1 MATDQDM
8 SRARSMHYFTDDDD
22 TDDDKELED
31 VDGDEEGEVEE
42 EELESSNGCGN
53 VYFPRCGGGRRGGW
67 SFGRVLDPRAK
78 WVQEWNRVF
87 LLVCATGLF
96 VDPLFFYA
104 LSVSDTCMCLFV
116 DGWFAITV
124 TALRCMTDVLHVW
137 NMWLQLKMAKT
148 RTYAGVGG
156 GHATVGG
163 ADDRSGAHT
172 ANDNNNDNTTTTNN
186 YNYSRSVALRYLK
199 AKKGFFFDLFVIL
212 PLPQVV
218 LWVVIPSLLKR
229 GSTTAVMTVLL
240 IMFLF
245 QYLPKIYHSVCLLRR
260 MQNLSGYIFGTVWW
274 GIVLNMIAY
283 FVASHAAGAC
293 WYLLGIQRSAKCLRE
308 QCRLNTMGCDLRLLA
323 CKDPIYYGTSNM
335 VRDRARLAWAENR
348 NARSTCLQ
356 GSNGYDYG
364 AYKWTVQLV
373 KNDSRLEKILFPIFW
388 GLMTL
393 STFGNLESTTEWLE
407 VVFNIIVLTSG
418 LLLVTMLIG
427 NIKVFLHA
435 TTSKKQAMQL
445 KMRNIEWWMRK
456 RQLPQGFRQRVRNY
470 ERHRWA
476 AMRGVDEC
484 EMISNLPEGL
494 RRDIKYH
501 LCLDLVRQVPL
512 FQHMDDL
519 VLENICDRVKSLIFT
534 KGEVITREGDP
545 VQRMLFVVRG
555 HLQSSQVLRDNVKS
569 CCMLGPGNFSGDEL
583 LSWCL
588 RRPFIERLPPS
599 SSTLVTLETTEAFG
613 LEAEDVKYVTQHFRY
628 TFVNERVKRSARY
641 YSPGWRT
648 WAAVAIQLAW
658 RRYKHRLTLTSLSF
672 IRPRRPL
679 SRCSSLG
686 EDRLRLYTALLTSPK
701 PNQDDFDF

>member
-1 MATDQDM
+1 MATRHDFADAY
-8 SRARSMHYFTDDDD
+8 SIETS
-22 TDDDKELED
+22 
-31 VDGDEEGEVEE
+31 DEEEQEE
-42 EELESSNGCGN
+42 EEDVPEESKDCKDIIPSTCP
-53 VYFPRCGGGRRGGW
+53 PRRRV
-67 SFGRVLDPRAK
+67 FFDPRSE

-96 VDPLFFYA
+96 IDPLFFYT
-104 LSVSDTCMCLFV
+104 LSISESCMCVFV

-124 TALRCMTDVLHVW
+124 TVLRCVTDALHVW
-137 NMWLQLKMAKT
+137 NMWLQFNMSRWWRSPRHHRGLS
-148 RTYAGVGG
+148 
-156 GHATVGG
+156 H
-163 ADDRSGAHT
+163 DDDIAR
-172 ANDNNNDNTTTTNN
+172 N
-186 YNYSRSVALRYLK
+186 VAARIITK
-199 AKKGFFFDLFVIL
+199 AKKSFVFDLFVIL
-212 PLPQVV
+212 PIPQVV
-218 LWVVIPSLLKR
+218 LWVAIPALLKK
-229 GSTTAVMTVLL
+229 GSTTEIMTVSL

-274 GIVLNMIAY
+274 GIALNMIAY
-283 FVASHAAGAC
+283 FVASHAVGAC
-293 WYLLGIQRSAKCLRE
+293 WYLLGMQRAAKCLKE
-308 QCRLNTMGCDLRLLA
+308 QCMEANGLCVSRFLTCQDPVYYGSSKLMKDHTRLLW
-323 CKDPIYYGTSNM
+323 GSNKE
-335 VRDRARLAWAENR
+335 ART
-348 NARSTCLQ
+348 TCLENNDN
-356 GSNGYDYG
+356 SSYG
-364 AYKWTVQLV
+364 AYKWTLQLV
-373 KNDSRLEKILFPIFW
+373 TNDSRLEKILFPIFW

-393 STFGNLESTTEWLE
+393 STFGNLESTTDWLE
-407 VVFNIIVLTSG
+407 CVFIIIVLTTG
-418 LLLVTMLIG
+418 LILVTMLIG

-445 KMRNIEWWMRK
+445 KMRNIEWWMR
-456 RQLPQGFRQRVRNY
+456 RRHLPLGFRQRVRNY
-470 ERHRWA
+470 ERQRWA
-476 AMRGVDEC
+476 ATRGVDEC
-484 EMISNLPEGL
+484 EMIRNLPEGL

-512 FQHMDDL
+512 FQHMDNL

-534 KGEVITREGDP
+534 RGETIAREGDP
-545 VQRMLFVVRG
+545 VQRMLFIVRG
-555 HLQSSQVLRDNVKS
+555 HLQSSQVLRDGVKS

-613 LEAEDVKYVTQHFRY
+613 LEADDVKYVTQHFRY
-628 TFVNERVKRSARY
+628 TFVNEKVKRSARY

-658 RRYKHRLTLTSLSF
+658 RRYRHRLTLTSLSF

-686 EDRLRLYTALLTSPK
+686 EDRLRLYAALLTSPK

>member
-1 MATDQDM
+1 MATEQGFLSPATHM
-8 SRARSMHYFTDDDD
+8 QYFTDDDS
-22 TDDDKELED
+22 DDKEEEMVNQEEED
-31 VDGDEEGEVEE
+31 EE
-42 EELESSNGCGN
+42 EEESSSHNENYCPSM
-53 VYFPRCGGGRRGGW
+53 FSMCRSRAPRTRRGW
-67 SFGRVLDPRAK
+67 SFGQVLDPRAK

-104 LSVSDTCMCLFV
+104 LSISDTCMCLFI

-137 NMWLQLKMAKT
+137 NMWLELKMAK
-148 RTYAGVGG
+148 RTYCVGAAAAAAATAAATTCGVGS
-156 GHATVGG
+156 
-163 ADDRSGAHT
+163 ADSSVTHT
-172 ANDNNNDNTTTTNN
+172 IQQQN
-186 YNYSRSVALRYLK
+186 SRSVALRYLK

-218 LWVVIPSLLKR
+218 LWVAIPALLEK
-229 GSTTAVMTVLL
+229 GSITLVMTVFL

-308 QCRLNTMGCDLRLLA
+308 QCRVTNGCDLRLLS
-323 CKDPIYYGTSNM
+323 CKDSIYYGTTSNM
-335 VRDRARLAWAENR
+335 VRDRARLAWAENKQ
-348 NARSTCLQ
+348 ARFTCIDS
-356 GSNGYDYG
+356 SNNYDYG

-373 KNDSRLEKILFPIFW
+373 TNDSRLEKILFPIFW

-456 RQLPQGFRQRVRNY
+456 RHLPQGFRQRVRTY
-470 ERHRWA
+470 ERQRWA

-534 KGEVITREGDP
+534 KGETITREGDP

-555 HLQSSQVLRDNVKS
+555 HLQSSQILHNNIKS

-686 EDRLRLYTALLTSPK
+686 RIGSGFIPLC
-701 PNQDDFDF
+701 